1 MESSFQIIKSCIL
14 ILLFFTN
21 CTKELK
27 IDEVH
32 SDQQLVV
39 EGYIEPNKYPL
50 VYLTKSSA
58 YFNKIDSSNILEYIA
73 SYAKVS
79 VSVEG
84 KTEVLTLKRYNDNR
98 YPIFYYEGNEIKG
111 EIGKI
116 YTLKIELSG
125 KVYESSTIISETT
138 SLNTLNYFNATN
150 NPEQKFLK
158 INFKDPANKAN
169 YYRIYTKRYGKDA
182 DFIPCYLST
191 FSDFDSDGKE
201 INFEIIRSFSP
212 IISTDNG
219 RYFVT
224 GDSVI
229 IKFCSIDKTQYTYWK
244 AIESQIAISSNP
256 FGLSS
261 NTPVSLISNNALGVW
276 SGLSSNYYHIKI
288 K

>member
-1 MESSFQIIKSCIL
+1 MESSFQIIKSCIF
-14 ILLFFTN
+14 ILVFFTN

-27 IDEVH
+27 IEEVN

-73 SYAKVS
+73 SFAKVS

-98 YPIFYYEGNEIKG
+98 YPIYYYEGNEIQG
-111 EIGKI
+111 EIGKQ
-116 YTLKIELSG
+116 YKLRIELSG
-125 KVYESSTIISETT
+125 KVYESTTTISEPTPL
-138 SLNTLNYFNATN
+138 SKLSYFNATN
-150 NPEQKFLK
+150 NPEQKFLR
-158 INFKDPANKAN
+158 IIFNDPKNTPN

-191 FSDFDSDGKE
+191 FSDFDSDGEE
-201 INFEIIRSFSP
+201 INFEIIRSYSP
-212 IISTDNG
+212 IINTDNG

-229 IKFCSIDKTQYTYWK
+229 VKFCSIDKTQYNYWK

-261 NTPVSLISNNALGVW
+261 STPISLISNNALGVW